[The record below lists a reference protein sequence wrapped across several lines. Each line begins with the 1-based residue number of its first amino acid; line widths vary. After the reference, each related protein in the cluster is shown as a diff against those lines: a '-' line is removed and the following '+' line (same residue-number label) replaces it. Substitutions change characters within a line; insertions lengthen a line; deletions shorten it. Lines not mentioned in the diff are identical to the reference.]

1 MTEDLGGVR
10 PASNGPA
17 TARRSYC
24 RRDGWLC
31 TPENRCDEHR
41 RGAVQLGQFLFYRG
55 GDFIFGDW
63 DDADDE

>member
-31 TPENRCDEHR
+31 TLEDRCDEHR
-41 RGAVQLGQFLFYRG
+41 VDVDPETVGDLLRRLFPG
-55 GDFIFGDW
+55 GG
-63 DDADDE
+63 E